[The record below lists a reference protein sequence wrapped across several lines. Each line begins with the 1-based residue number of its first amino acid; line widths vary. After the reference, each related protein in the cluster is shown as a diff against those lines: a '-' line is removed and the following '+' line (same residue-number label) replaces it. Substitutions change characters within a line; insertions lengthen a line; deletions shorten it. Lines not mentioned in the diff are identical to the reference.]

1 MAFRLIIA
9 ACFIVGFASQF
20 FLLLKVKK
28 TLPRLCPSI
37 FVLVAGIY
45 SALRMFGIISY
56 PGALVGIVLMIFVA
70 ALAAGCV
77 AGALVY
83 LIVRTA
89 TKKKAAQVS
98 DKAYRAEPF
107 DRSGGRGLSAAMET
121 AIKMKHGAAAQAHGS
136 PVRHKKALLNR
147 RLSEKTT
154 FG

>member
-1 MAFRLIIA
+1 MITPDNGMTFRLIIA

-56 PGALVGIVLMIFVA
+56 PDDGRGFFDAGALVGIVLMVFVA

-77 AGALVY
+77 VGALVY

-98 DKAYRAEPF
+98 DKA
-107 DRSGGRGLSAAMET
+107 
-121 AIKMKHGAAAQAHGS
+121 
-136 PVRHKKALLNR
+136 
-147 RLSEKTT
+147 
-154 FG
+154 